1 MIPGLDVF
9 SSTCQEG
16 KLEICL
22 LKLKGELAISINVKI
37 EIEALGIN
45 ENVLIYLLYFQI
57 G

>member
-1 MIPGLDVF
+1 MF

-16 KLEICL
+16 KLEICI
-22 LKLKGELAISINVKI
+22 LKLKREIAISINAEI

-57 G
+57 RQT

>member
-9 SSTCQEG
+9 SSACQED